1 MSLFGK
7 PKDDPDLF
15 VRTTNGGSIIMQ
27 GEQAL
32 SLGDAIKAVIQ
43 GRAVIV
49 PSDVTIVSPQHW
61 LWRPETGK

>member
-7 PKDDPDLF
+7 AKDDPDLF
-15 VRTTNGGSIIMQ
+15 VRTSGGGFVVMH

-49 PSDVTIVSPQHW
+49 PSDVIAPEFR

>member
-7 PKDDPDLF
+7 AKDDPDLF

-49 PSDVTIVSPQHW
+49 PSDVIAPEFR